1 LSSQSNAKLQKS
13 RENCS
18 QDKHVGAR
26 FSENNTP
33 TFATEFFE
41 RQRGAFRPTSCNL
54 IIFSTN
60 NTECETKMKICIELD
75 EEMQERWDDA
85 KDNLKNTIRKFH
97 GDTIAL
103 TNSDVLKG
111 ILREWGPIYYMS
123 MFSSKEIED
132 IKRSNPQN
140 NS

>member
-1 LSSQSNAKLQKS
+1 
-13 RENCS
+13 
-18 QDKHVGAR
+18 
-26 FSENNTP
+26 
-33 TFATEFFE
+33 
-41 RQRGAFRPTSCNL
+41 
-54 IIFSTN
+54 
-60 NTECETKMKICIELD
+60 MKICIELD

-85 KDNLKNTIRKFH
+85 KDNLKNMIRKFH

>member
-1 LSSQSNAKLQKS
+1 
-13 RENCS
+13 
-18 QDKHVGAR
+18 
-26 FSENNTP
+26 
-33 TFATEFFE
+33 
-41 RQRGAFRPTSCNL
+41 
-54 IIFSTN
+54 
-60 NTECETKMKICIELD
+60 MKICIELD